1 MAHARAHGVES
12 NTIVLEISSILS
24 VYIPSQ
30 ESSLSQKNP
39 TRQPYHNQKKCLP
52 GFQLTHIPRFP
63 NEKPPT
69 LFHPA
74 SPTSPK
80 AKPVSYS
87 TSKSYTAAS
96 SSPKDYMDTS
106 STSTPANDTSSLYST
121 TSTISLLKH
130 PLSNLKA
137 KLSHKDHQKRGET
150 SSKSTTPSTPKNW
163 SEKTPRQS
171 LAETY
176 MIMAMR

>member
-1 MAHARAHGVES
+1 MPA
-12 NTIVLEISSILS
+12 
-24 VYIPSQ
+24 
-30 ESSLSQKNP
+30 
-39 TRQPYHNQKKCLP
+39 
-52 GFQLTHIPRFP
+52 GFPAYPHTRFP
-63 NEKPPT
+63 DEKPPT
-69 LFHPA
+69 LLHPA
-74 SPTSPK
+74 SPKSPK

-87 TSKSYTAAS
+87 TSKSYTATS
-96 SSPKDYMDTS
+96 SSPKDSMDTS

-130 PLSNLKA
+130 PLNNLKA
-137 KLSHKDHQKRGET
+137 KLSHKDHQKREET
-150 SSKSTTPSTPKNW
+150 KSKSTTSSTPKHW